1 MIVLENEPS
10 MVKPLIKVIGIGGA
24 GGNAVNSMIEAGFD
38 GIEFIAANTD
48 AQALNNS
55 KADQKIQLGTKSTKG
70 LGTGANPQLG
80 RRAAEEDI
88 ERILDKVGDAEI
100 VFLTAGAGGGT
111 GSGASPVI
119 AQALKEK
126 GILTIGIITKP
137 FNFEGRRRELVA
149 EECLA
154 SLQKNIDTLIVI
166 PNQKLLELV
175 DKNISMIDAFNMINN
190 VLVQSVRSISEIITK
205 TGHIN
210 VDFADLKTIMKDR
223 GLALMGTGSASGE
236 NRAKE
241 AAYKAINAPLLDSLN
256 INGAQGVLLNITGG
270 NNLTLHEINDIAS
283 IVYSESDS
291 NAHIIIGSVVD
302 PNIRD
307 EIFVTVIATGFASKQ
322 AEKEDFSASNIVL
335 TAKKTS
341 LEDNEKLKNN
351 KKVEKIDL
359 DDLDVPTF
367 LRQREQFN
375 DNA

>member
-48 AQALNNS
+48 AQALYNS
-55 KADQKIQLGTKSTKG
+55 KANQKIQLGTKSTKG

-302 PNIRD
+302 PNIKD

-322 AEKEDFSASNIVL
+322 AEKEELASSNIVL

>member
-302 PNIRD
+302 PNLKD
-307 EIFVTVIATGFASKQ
+307 EIIVTVIATGFASKQ
-322 AEKEDFSASNIVL
+322 AEKEELASSNIVL

>member
-190 VLVQSVRSISEIITK
+190 VLVQSVRSISEIITN

-210 VDFADLKTIMKDR
+210 VDGYWKCIWGK
-223 GLALMGTGSASGE
+223 
-236 NRAKE
+236 
-241 AAYKAINAPLLDSLN
+241 
-256 INGAQGVLLNITGG
+256 
-270 NNLTLHEINDIAS
+270 
-283 IVYSESDS
+283 
-291 NAHIIIGSVVD
+291 
-302 PNIRD
+302 
-307 EIFVTVIATGFASKQ
+307 
-322 AEKEDFSASNIVL
+322 
-335 TAKKTS
+335 
-341 LEDNEKLKNN
+341 
-351 KKVEKIDL
+351 
-359 DDLDVPTF
+359 
-367 LRQREQFN
+367 
-375 DNA
+375 

>member
-126 GILTIGIITKP
+126 GILKQGQIDPVIQL
-137 FNFEGRRRELVA
+137 NF
-149 EECLA
+149 
-154 SLQKNIDTLIVI
+154 
-166 PNQKLLELV
+166 
-175 DKNISMIDAFNMINN
+175 INN
-190 VLVQSVRSISEIITK
+190 TE
-205 TGHIN
+205 
-210 VDFADLKTIMKDR
+210 
-223 GLALMGTGSASGE
+223 
-236 NRAKE
+236 
-241 AAYKAINAPLLDSLN
+241 
-256 INGAQGVLLNITGG
+256 
-270 NNLTLHEINDIAS
+270 
-283 IVYSESDS
+283 
-291 NAHIIIGSVVD
+291 
-302 PNIRD
+302 
-307 EIFVTVIATGFASKQ
+307 
-322 AEKEDFSASNIVL
+322 
-335 TAKKTS
+335 
-341 LEDNEKLKNN
+341 
-351 KKVEKIDL
+351 
-359 DDLDVPTF
+359 
-367 LRQREQFN
+367 EQ
-375 DNA
+375 

>member
-10 MVKPLIKVIGIGGA
+10 MVKPLIKVIGVGGA
-24 GGNAVNSMIEAGFD
+24 GGNAINSMIEAGFE

-48 AQALNNS
+48 AQALHNS
-55 KADQKIQLGTKSTKG
+55 KADQKIQLGNKSTKG

-100 VFLTAGAGGGT
+100 VFLAAGAGGGT

-119 AQALKEK
+119 AQALREK
-126 GILTIGIITKP
+126 GILTIGIVTKP
-137 FNFEGRRRELVA
+137 FTFEGRRRDAVA
-149 EECLA
+149 QECVA
-154 SLQKNIDTLIVI
+154 ALQKNIDTLIVI

-175 DKNISMIDAFNMINN
+175 DRNVSMIEAFSMINN

-223 GLALMGTGSASGE
+223 GLALMGTGIASGD

-241 AAYKAINAPLLDSLN
+241 AANRAITAPLLDSLT
-256 INGAQGVLLNITGG
+256 IKGAQGVLLNITGG
-270 NNLTLHEINDIAS
+270 NNLTLHEINDAAS
-283 IVYSESDS
+283 IIYDEADPD
-291 NAHIIIGSVVD
+291 AHIIIGSVVE
-302 PNIRD
+302 PSLKD
-307 EIFVTVIATGFASKQ
+307 EIIVTVIATGFANDSQ
-322 AEKEDFSASNIVL
+322 NYAKEVVDSPVMS
-335 TAKKTS
+335 AKKTS
-341 LEDNEKLKNN
+341 IEDGEKVKN

-359 DDLDVPTF
+359 NDLDVPTF
-367 LRQREQFN
+367 LRQREQVN
-375 DNA
+375 ENQS